1 MDSSVE
7 TRGQTELG
15 ARYYEGAAAGTV
27 MIGEVPDC
35 EAYRELFGWSEAV
48 IQIQPDGSDI
58 MAVLGDI
65 GSDPQRMAAIS
76 RRNVKETLLHHDWV
90 YRWNAIFRVVGIEPS
105 PRIAARQRR
114 LKDIA
119 ELSPAPIG
127 KMLPQHGA

>member
-1 MDSSVE
+1 MGVVNHLANM
-7 TRGQTELG
+7 RGEAKLRSAIGVTKEQPQ
-15 ARYYEGAAAGTV
+15 A
-27 MIGEVPDC
+27 MIGKAPDC
-35 EAYRELFGWSEAV
+35 EAYRGLFGW
-48 IQIQPDGSDI
+48 PGKLLSDI
-58 MAVLGDI
+58 MAGLNDLVPTRDEL
-65 GSDPQRMAAIS
+65 AAVS
-76 RRNVKETLLHHDWV
+76 RRNTKEALLHHDWV